1 MYFTILSAM
10 GFFTFP
16 GEQEHRRFNYRPIY
30 YDKDEEERRQTFG
43 HVDGRFEKEKEK
55 GEYKP
60 GNYIRGSLRDGNYAR
75 RRSTANGAIRLI
87 GIIGLLCLAGILIYF
102 AKYFEL
108 LFS

>member
-1 MYFTILSAM
+1 MLKNLIITLAAALTAATAAAQAPADWANF
-10 GFFTFP
+10 
-16 GEQEHRRFNYRPIY
+16 
-30 YDKDEEERRQTFG
+30 
-43 HVDGRFEKEKEK
+43 GRFEKEKEK

-60 GNYIRGSLRDGNYAR
+60 GDYIRGSLRDGNYAR
-75 RRSTANGAIRLI
+75 RRSTANGATRLI